1 MRSRSV
7 LFGLV
12 LTATQ
17 LTIGNGQTPSAP
29 ARTPVMFTGLSDLH
43 HPTSTRNPEAQQFFD
58 QGLRLIYA
66 FNHEEAV
73 RSFQHAVQLD
83 PQFAMAWWGVAVAV
97 GPNYNSPVDPEREK
111 AAVDAVQHAVNLST
125 AAPPIEQDYIR
136 AIATR
141 FSASGNP
148 NYQELNINYSRAMRD
163 LSHKYPD
170 DLDAA
175 TLY

>member
-83 PQFAMAWWGVAVAV
+83 PQFAMAWWGIAVAV
-97 GPNYNSPVDPEREK
+97 GPNYNSPVDIEREK
-111 AAVDAVQHAVNLST
+111 IAVNAVHRAIELSPT
-125 AAPPIEQDYIR
+125 ALPVEQDYIN

-141 FSASGNP
+141 FSSTSNP
-148 NYQELNINYSRAMRD
+148 DYRQLNIDYSRAMRK
-163 LSHKYPD
+163 LAHKYPD
-170 DLDAA
+170 DLDA
-175 TLY
+175 